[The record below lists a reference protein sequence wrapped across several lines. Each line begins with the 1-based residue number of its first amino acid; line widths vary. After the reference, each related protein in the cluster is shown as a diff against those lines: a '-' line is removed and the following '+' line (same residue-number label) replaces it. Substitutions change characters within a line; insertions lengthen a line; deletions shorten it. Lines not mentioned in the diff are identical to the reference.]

1 MFPTA
6 TFLLQRRRRSSI
18 TSCRLI
24 RRADQVNRGGEVRS
38 TRGSCNHRAR
48 EEELGQGWCTSQA
61 KVERE
66 VFRGEDQTLEER
78 GGRADL
84 GEVCEGFG
92 GFDEGEEGDWGA
104 LLALF
109 LLRECVGDDV
119 RDEGEVGRGV
129 DFGEDDGGEVGGLK
143 LFIFSHFT

>member
-1 MFPTA
+1 MDTLLSIEPQMLPTA
-6 TFLLQRRRRSSI
+6 TFLLQRRRRSSV

-38 TRGSCNHRAR
+38 TCSSCDHRAR

-61 KVERE
+61 KVKCE

-92 GFDEGEEGDWGA
+92 GFDEGEEGNRGT
-104 LLALF
+104 LLDLLVLLL
-109 LLRECVGDDV
+109 LLRKSVGNDV
-119 RDEGEVGRGV
+119 RDEGEV
-129 DFGEDDGGEVGGLK
+129 
-143 LFIFSHFT
+143 